1 MQNGVSMVTLAA
13 LIQAA
18 LTRDP
23 HYNHQRFGDAVEA
36 YAGRMCRARAPDLV
50 ANDLLEDVAHEA
62 VVQLFAFG
70 SGALADTPALKL
82 LRHAVLAAI
91 RKVRADNGPP
101 GQRTRRYREE
111 PRDRVAAEDAD
122 RIPAPAVLAAAT
134 VIEGDHAYVDVDAF
148 PCPQASHAFAAA
160 EQRAAIDTALAKM
173 PPGVARALRLI
184 HLDDRPMAEVAAV
197 AGLSRFALHRQI
209 EQHCAMFRLAA

>member
-1 MQNGVSMVTLAA
+1 MQNGVSTVTLAA
-13 LIQAA
+13 LIRAA

-50 ANDLLEDVAHEA
+50 TNDLIEDVAHEA
-62 VVQLFAFG
+62 VVHLFVFG
-70 SGALADTPALKL
+70 PGALAKSPALKL

-111 PRDRVAAEDAD
+111 PRNRVAAEAAD
-122 RIPAPAVLAAAT
+122 RIPDPEALAAAT
-134 VIEGDHAYVDVDAF
+134 VTEGDHAYVDVDAF
-148 PCPQASHAFAAA
+148 PCPQAAHATVAA
-160 EQRAAIDTALAKM
+160 EQRVAIDTALAKM
-173 PPGVARALRLI
+173 PPGIASALRLI
-184 HLDDRPMAEVAAV
+184 HLDDRPMAEVAALV
-197 AGLSRFALHRQI
+197 GLSRFGLHRRI

>member
-1 MQNGVSMVTLAA
+1 MQNGVSTDTLAA

-23 HYNHQRFGDAVEA
+23 IYNHQRFGDAVEA
-36 YAGRMCRARAPDLV
+36 YAGRLCRARAPDLV
-50 ANDLLEDVAHEA
+50 ANDLIEDVAHEA
-62 VVQLFAFG
+62 VVQLFVVG
-70 SGALADTPALKL
+70 PGALANTPALKL

-91 RKVRADNGPP
+91 RKVRADHGPP

-122 RIPAPAVLAAAT
+122 RIPDPEALAAAT
-134 VIEGDHAYVDVDAF
+134 VNERGRAYVDVDAF
-148 PCPQASHAFAAA
+148 PCPQASHASAVA
-160 EQRAAIDTALAKM
+160 EQRVAIDIALGKM
-173 PPGVARALRLI
+173 PSGVARALRLI
-184 HLDDRPMAEVAAV
+184 HLDDRPMAEVAAL
-197 AGLSRFALHRQI
+197 AGLSRFALHRRI

>member
-1 MQNGVSMVTLAA
+1 MQNGVSTVTLAA

-23 HYNHQRFGDAVEA
+23 NYNHQRFGDAVEA

-50 ANDLLEDVAHEA
+50 AHDLIEDVAHEA
-62 VVQLFAFG
+62 VVQLFASE
-70 SGALADTPALKL
+70 SGALADMPTLKL

-91 RKVRADNGPP
+91 RKVRADSGPP

-122 RIPAPAVLAAAT
+122 RIPNLQALVAAT
-134 VIEGDHAYVDVDAF
+134 DIEGDHAYVNVDAF
-148 PCPQASHAFAAA
+148 PCPQAAHATAAA
-160 EQRAAIDTALAKM
+160 EQRVAIATALAKM
-173 PPGVARALRLI
+173 PPGVAHALRLI
-184 HLDDRPMAEVAAV
+184 HLDDRPMVEVAAL
-197 AGLSRFALHRQI
+197 AGLSRFALHRRI